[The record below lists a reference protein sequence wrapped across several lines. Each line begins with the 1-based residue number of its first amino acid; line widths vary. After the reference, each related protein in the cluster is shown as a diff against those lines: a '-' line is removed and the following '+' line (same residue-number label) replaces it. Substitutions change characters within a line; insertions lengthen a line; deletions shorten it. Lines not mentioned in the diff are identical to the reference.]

1 MGDHMHL
8 FFAVRRTRDGQ
19 CAYSWLFDGKVG
31 SSGRSVAGCATAVSM
46 PGCSLAKRD
55 GLARLNVLLNKL
67 IGGLCLPS
75 LEQMRRSALVPGRP
89 RISRLGASTFVC
101 AGDHNWYNCAGVRA
115 DSATSTADRGSPGR
129 AVGRRIRSSQGH
141 RMDIQPRHAFCA
153 AQVQIGRIFEHPAT
167 IGSSLALALAKWPRR
182 LHFAPPRALI
192 GRTLAV
198 CGPL

>member
-153 AQVQIGRIFEHPAT
+153 AQSRSVEF
-167 IGSSLALALAKWPRR
+167 SSTRQQLAAALHWR
-182 LHFAPPRALI
+182 
-192 GRTLAV
+192 
-198 CGPL
+198 